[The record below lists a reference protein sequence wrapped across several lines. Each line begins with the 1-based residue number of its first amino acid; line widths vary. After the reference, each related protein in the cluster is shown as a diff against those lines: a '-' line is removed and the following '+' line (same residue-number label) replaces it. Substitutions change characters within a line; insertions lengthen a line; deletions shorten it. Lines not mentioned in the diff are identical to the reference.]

1 MPQLQ
6 ELLAPMVGSVGSSSS
21 GDTTPTPCP
30 WPPLSPPGQTSP
42 CGAHKMRIP
51 LFPSLGADA
60 LCLVWINVCKAVG
73 SAAEMGAFR
82 FVLGPD
88 LSG

>member
-21 GDTTPTPCP
+21 GDTTPIPCP
-30 WPPLSPPGQTSP
+30 WPLLSPPGQTSP
-42 CGAHKMRIP
+42 RCAHKMRIP

-60 LCLVWINVCKAVG
+60 LCLAWINVCKAMG
-73 SAAEMGAFR
+73 SAA
-82 FVLGPD
+82 
-88 LSG
+88 